1 MPSLAFVNDLGSV
14 SEARDFMMIGYDE
27 VYDMQYMHKNYKA
40 YYARDGKT
48 IFQAFEEFRDG
59 YADLMSRCRA
69 LDKTIYDDALAAGNV
84 KYAEMLAANY
94 RLVMGAHKLFQD
106 DKGLILYF
114 SKEKQ
119 IGRIRQHR
127 RPHLSRMPHLP
138 ALQPDP
144 AERHDALHP

>member
-1 MPSLAFVNDLGSV
+1 MSVASAIDTEKEFLTNGKLPASATTPVRSTSRGNMPSLAFVNDLGSV

-106 DKGLILYF
+106 DKGLILY
-114 SKEKQ
+114 
-119 IGRIRQHR
+119 
-127 RPHLSRMPHLP
+127 L
-138 ALQPDP
+138 
-144 AERHDALHP
+144 